1 MAIERFCATS
11 WDVFDRRAAILTP
24 DENGRLM
31 IEAVGGDEVLSQAHR
46 EKLKIGDGVS
56 GLATIL
62 YDSMQHGVINP
73 PQPFPR
79 QLIPELSMSYGDAMD
94 RPDITTYF
102 VNIQIAR
109 DIAEGVPRG
118 QGKECNPLLFILA
131 KTQDPK

>member
-1 MAIERFCATS
+1 
-11 WDVFDRRAAILTP
+11 
-24 DENGRLM
+24 
-31 IEAVGGDEVLSQAHR
+31 
-46 EKLKIGDGVS
+46 
-56 GLATIL
+56 
-62 YDSMQHGVINP
+62 MQHGVINP